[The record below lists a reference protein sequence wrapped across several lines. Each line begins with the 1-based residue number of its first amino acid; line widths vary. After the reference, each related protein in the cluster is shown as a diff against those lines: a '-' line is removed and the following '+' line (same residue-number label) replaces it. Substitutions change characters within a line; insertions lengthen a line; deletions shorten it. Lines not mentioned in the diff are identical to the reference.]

1 MPSRGLISAIAKVR
15 RACRQS
21 GAPLIRL
28 PPIERD
34 SSIGTIAALVL
45 VAVGTAV
52 TFWPTLDNGFLQIAF
67 DDAIITDTAALHR
80 PDWSSLRTLATQ
92 FIHAHYVPLTM
103 LSLAV
108 DHALWGLEPRGYH
121 LGNVLLH
128 ALNAVLVWLF
138 LRRLLVSAW
147 TTTLAALLFAVHPL
161 QLEAVSLAIQRKTV
175 LSGTAFFLTLLCY
188 QRWRDD
194 RGRAWYAGAV
204 AAFAAAALAKP
215 AVVTLPLVLW
225 LYEYTFLGRL
235 RWLDKLPFLAIAA
248 AATAAA
254 VAAHAAVG
262 AVHGVHGGGLIA
274 HVVMTGRVSAD
285 YLVAALLPVG
295 LSPIYYYRRAL
306 VYQPLNL
313 LALAAVVGL
322 AVAVIAGRRR
332 RPWTFFCLAWL
343 AVTLLPE
350 SNVVPLSQLRADRF
364 LYLGMV
370 GIALWLA
377 VGIEALRMPRAHSAP
392 FGAGQQVAAPV
403 AGVLLVI
410 GLAVATHTSAAVWR
424 SDVTA
429 WTRVVERYPW
439 SATAWLLLGHAHAAA
454 AEPQR
459 AAAAYVVAVERDPE
473 LAGAHLALARLAHAG
488 GDTGAADAHLHRYL
502 ALRPND
508 PDGINLL
515 AAMRNGS

>member
-1 MPSRGLISAIAKVR
+1 V
-15 RACRQS
+15 
-21 GAPLIRL
+21 PLIPL
-28 PPIERD
+28 PPIGPD
-34 SSIGTIAALVL
+34 SITVTAAALVL
-45 VAVGTAV
+45 VAVSAAV

-80 PDWSSLRTLATQ
+80 LDCSSLRTLATE

-175 LSGTAFFLTLLCY
+175 LSGAAFFLTLLCY

-194 RGRAWYAGAV
+194 RGRVWYAGAV

-215 AVVTLPLVLW
+215 AVVTLPLILW
-225 LYEYTFLGRL
+225 LYEYTFLGRR
-235 RWLDKLPFLAIAA
+235 RWLDKLPFLAIGA

-254 VAAHAAVG
+254 VAAHAAIG
-262 AVHGVHGGGLIA
+262 AVHGAHGGGVIA
-274 HVVMTGRVSAD
+274 HVIMTGRVSAD
-285 YLVAALLPVG
+285 YLIAALLPVG

-306 VYQPLNL
+306 VYEPLNL
-313 LALAAVVGL
+313 LALLAVVGL
-322 AVAVIAGRRR
+322 AAAVIVGRRR

-343 AVTLLPE
+343 ALTLLPE

-377 VGIEALRMPRAHSAP
+377 VGIEALRIPAIG
-392 FGAGQQVAAPV
+392 GAWQPAAARV
-403 AGVLLVI
+403 AGALLVI
-410 GLAVATHTSAAVWR
+410 AFAVTTHVSAAVWR

-429 WTRVVERYPW
+429 WARVVERHPW

-459 AAAAYVVAVERDPE
+459 AAAAYVVALERDPE

-488 GDTGAADAHLHRYL
+488 GDTSAADVHLHRYL

-508 PDGINLL
+508 PDGMDLL
-515 AAMRNGS
+515 AAMRTGGS